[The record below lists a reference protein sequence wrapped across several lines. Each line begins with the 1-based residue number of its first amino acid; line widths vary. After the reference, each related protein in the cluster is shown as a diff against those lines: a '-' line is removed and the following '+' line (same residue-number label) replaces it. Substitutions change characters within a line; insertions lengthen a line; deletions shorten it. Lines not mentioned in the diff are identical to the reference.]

1 MNFLNL
7 LPSSYFS
14 SGLTG
19 TELLLFAIGSLS
31 LLVLLLIYGSFL
43 SRASFDCK
51 ATEKSEPIYSYKD
64 LLLQARKTKIECIPT
79 RSEISI
85 SGRIIVLVLILL
97 VITTPLYQLFQ
108 VEHFV

>member
-19 TELLLFAIGSLS
+19 TELLLFAVGSLS
-31 LLVLLLIYGSFL
+31 LLAVLLTYGSFL
-43 SRASFDCK
+43 SRTSFDCK

-64 LLLQARKTKIECIPT
+64 LLLQEKKSKIKCIPT
-79 RSEISI
+79 GSEITI
-85 SGRIIVLVLILL
+85 SGRIVVLVLILL
-97 VITTPLYQLFQ
+97 VITTPLYQLFK

>member
-14 SGLTG
+14 FGLTG

-31 LLVLLLIYGSFL
+31 LLVVLLTYGAFFSKT
-43 SRASFDCK
+43 SFDCK
-51 ATEKSEPIYSYKD
+51 ATEKLEPIYSYKD
-64 LLLQARKTKIECIPT
+64 LLLQERKTKIKCIPT
-79 RSEISI
+79 GSQISI
-85 SGRIIVLVLILL
+85 SSRIIVLVLILL
-97 VITTPLYQLFQ
+97 VITTPLYQLFK